1 MSILRRVIVS
11 ALAAMAVLMGGSSAF
26 AMSTYTPGGGPD
38 VNFVGTGVTLDVVV
52 AGPYSNWC
60 AQFDLAGDVI
70 SPGMGRAYGSA
81 ATALTGLTAAGC
93 VDSLGF
99 PSTVVGY
106 PTWDVVVTGPASG
119 TAWPVT
125 VDNVNLNLTSGSGLC
140 TFDVAG
146 SFSGLFNTASQ
157 TLLPTSSTME
167 ISSVPSGFLCPIL
180 GVAMGQDVDISGA
193 FTNVPP
199 SGSGP
204 ITIVP

>member
-52 AGPYSNWC
+52 AGPYSNSC

-119 TAWPVT
+119 SSWPVT
-125 VDNVNLNLTSGSGLC
+125 VESVNFTVATAGC

-157 TLLPTSSTME
+157 TLLPTSATME
-167 ISSVPSGFLCPIL
+167 ISSPPSGFVCPIL